1 MKTLETERLLL
12 RRWRE
17 NDVEDLFEFSKS
29 PNIWLKAGGSI
40 HQNIEESRK
49 ILSSLINSDEDWAIV
64 LKEDKK
70 AIGTMF
76 LCDTNRHVSYK
87 EMEYVLSEDYH
98 NKGYMI
104 EAVKCMLEYAFGKLN
119 LLIVSICYYLSNV
132 ASKRVIKKCGFTS

>member
-1 MKTLETERLLL
+1 
-12 RRWRE
+12 
-17 NDVEDLFEFSKS
+17 
-29 PNIWLKAGGSI
+29 
-40 HQNIEESRK
+40 
-49 ILSSLINSDEDWAIV
+49 
-64 LKEDKK
+64 
-70 AIGTMF
+70 MF

-132 ASKRVIKKCGFTS
+132 VSKRVIKKCGFTS